1 MGTSLQGK
9 VAVVTGGS
17 EGIGLAAA
25 KQLTAAGATVFI
37 TGRRQA
43 ELDRAVGEI
52 GADAVAIK
60 ADVSKLADL
69 NRVYEAVRSSKG
81 KLDIL
86 VANAGVQAKE
96 PIGFITEEALDY
108 QLAVNFKG
116 TVFTV
121 QLALPLLSE
130 GASIILISSTTAAKG
145 LANRTVYSGTKAA
158 IRSFARTW
166 ATELKARGIR
176 VNALSPG
183 PIETPA
189 QKASWADPKVAQAFK
204 ANVIDAIPLGRVGQP
219 QEMGQIVAF
228 LASDAS
234 SYITGADIQADG
246 GWGQV

>member
-1 MGTSLQGK
+1 MQISGESPRIRGRKKIALFLRSHEPLGEDFLYS
-9 VAVVTGGS
+9 VAMLDECARNICV
-17 EGIGLAAA
+17 
-25 KQLTAAGATVFI
+25 AGA
-37 TGRRQA
+37 GGQSGLYQQA
-43 ELDRAVGEI
+43 AERLFGIR
-52 GADAVAIK
+52 
-60 ADVSKLADL
+60 
-69 NRVYEAVRSSKG
+69 
-81 KLDIL
+81 
-86 VANAGVQAKE
+86 E
-96 PIGFITEEALDY
+96 PIDR
-108 QLAVNFKG
+108 
-116 TVFTV
+116 V

-130 GASIILISSTTAAKG
+130 RASIILISSTTAAKG